1 MPTEKPSSL
10 FTKIDAEP
18 LGPPLIGALLRAPWE
33 AVRRRMLERLHEHGF
48 DDLDAAHLN
57 IFLYPG
63 PQGTR
68 PSELA
73 ARLRISKQ
81 ALNYLLGDLERS
93 GYLERYA
100 DPHDARSKRIALTP
114 RGVLAGQNMR
124 VAVSEIEHDWKQ
136 RLGPKRFAQLHQ
148 LLAELSDSQPHD
160 ALPGNGSRGQERD
173 EDSGL
178 KDGEPG
184 D

>member
-1 MPTEKPSSL
+1 MAVEDMSSH
-10 FTKIDAEP
+10 FTQGSAEP

-48 DDLDAAHLN
+48 DDLDTAHLN
-57 IFLYPG
+57 VFLYPG

-93 GYLERYA
+93 GYLERQA
-100 DPHDARSKRIALTP
+100 DPRDARSKRVALTP
-114 RGVLAGQNMR
+114 RGVLVAQTMR
-124 VAVSEIEHDWKQ
+124 DAVSEIEHDWQKQ
-136 RLGPKRFAQLHQ
+136 LGPTRFAQLHQ
-148 LLAELSDSQPHD
+148 LLREL
-160 ALPGNGSRGQERD
+160 
-173 EDSGL
+173 
-178 KDGEPG
+178 GEST
-184 D
+184 